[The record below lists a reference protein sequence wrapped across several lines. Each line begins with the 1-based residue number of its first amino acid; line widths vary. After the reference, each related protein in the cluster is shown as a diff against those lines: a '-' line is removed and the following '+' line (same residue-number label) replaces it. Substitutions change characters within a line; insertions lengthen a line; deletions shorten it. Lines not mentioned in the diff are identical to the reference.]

1 MPIPQRWRMLLDPRD
16 PDYVDPPELE
26 DDAEP
31 EDDHL
36 TEDELDQAASEAESR
51 WIA

>member
-1 MPIPQRWRMLLDPRD
+1 MTLYYSAWAYKGAE
-16 PDYVDPPELE
+16 PDDDHDDEIE
-26 DDAEP
+26 QDAEP
-31 EDDHL
+31 DDYL

>member
-1 MPIPQRWRMLLDPRD
+1 MTLYYSAWAYETAEPDDDFDDDEPEQDAD
-16 PDYVDPPELE
+16 PDDF
-26 DDAEP
+26 
-31 EDDHL
+31 L